1 MCEAPASVRSSRSI
15 RNMRRY
21 AGASR
26 VCVQSSGK
34 WSCRAGT
41 SSCVIVGIES
51 ELRDGAGDAPIIGAQ
66 ELEKRKESR
75 ERGAGPSPS
84 MSTGHLA
91 KDEVKKLRSEN
102 PQKDPK
108 RRSGLVGGLT
118 GPTITHCRSW
128 QRKGRPRASSGG
140 GKSSGGRVWV
150 AHEERRARPS
160 GDKSR
165 INDIQVDDA
174 RRSQTGVGEGG

>member
-1 MCEAPASVRSSRSI
+1 
-15 RNMRRY
+15 MRRY

-91 KDEVKKLRSEN
+91 KDEVKKLRSRKSTE
-102 PQKDPK
+102 
-108 RRSGLVGGLT
+108 RSEKT
-118 GPTITHCRSW
+118 FRF
-128 QRKGRPRASSGG
+128 
-140 GKSSGGRVWV
+140 GGRFDRTDHHTLPILAAERTPASV
-150 AHEERRARPS
+150 ERRR
-160 GDKSR
+160 KK
-165 INDIQVDDA
+165 QWW
-174 RRSQTGVGEGG
+174 TCMGGA